1 MFTVQFLNLTSRLKK
16 ISKIHVSYKEG
27 TNVVQK
33 VFKDSL
39 IVQLKKNATYTLF
52 PPSRRRR
59 KFNIEAREH
68 ETSERGGCMQKYLHI
83 IFHYIDVYI
92 IET

>member
-1 MFTVQFLNLTSRLKK
+1 MYHIKTSF
-16 ISKIHVSYKEG
+16 SESS
-27 TNVVQK
+27 NVVHK

-68 ETSERGGCMQKYLHI
+68 EMSESGGCMQKYLHI